1 MELKCNRCD
10 GHYVLREG
18 RFGLFAGCS
27 NFPRCNSTI
36 KIHELVKQFIQTNGI
51 KVYQWEKVCW
61 KCGKTTPVYSYYLG
75 YELEELDEYLST
87 FGMIGLGDLEPI
99 DRMLVKAI
107 PSIKERYSNAT
118 KSKYV
123 ANGCVHCDALQGRY
137 YIVDDPHEIFVDLW
151 HDRTMD
157 KYLYKTFRVDNIGEL
172 VPILKSIYATD

>member
-1 MELKCNRCD
+1 MEVKCDQCD

-18 RFGLFAGCS
+18 KFGLFAGCS
-27 NFPRCNSTI
+27 NFPRCKST
-36 KIHELVKQFIQTNGI
+36 KKVHELVKQVIQTNGI
-51 KVYQWEKVCW
+51 KVYRWEKVCW

-87 FGMIGLGDLEPI
+87 FGLVGLGDLEPI
-99 DRMLVKAI
+99 DRMLVKEI
-107 PSIKERYSNAT
+107 PNIQERYSNTT

-123 ANGCVHCDALQGRY
+123 ANGCVHCNALQGRH

-157 KYLYKTFRVDNIGEL
+157 KYLYKTIRLDDIEEL
-172 VPILKSIYATD
+172 VPLLKRIYDTE